1 MRLRKPFRVAL
12 LVGLAAAVA
21 TIAFG
26 QTLRNPATMDDLLAE
41 LRGLRADL
49 SHAAAANMRM
59 QSLVAR
65 LSLQEQRIN
74 TLGRQLTDVNAHLEA
89 VTRERIAQEDQLKQF
104 ESAIAGGS
112 LPPEMPREDAE
123 RELGNQKRQ
132 ASRTRA
138 REQTVAG
145 LGCRGHCFSRR
156 GAGPVDRL
164 QCPSGRLGACAAIA
178 HVWPRVRPRVSARG
192 GGCPGRSS
200 AARLP
205 RARAADRRS

>member
-1 MRLRKPFRVAL
+1 VVRLRKPFRVTL

-26 QTLRNPATMDDLLAE
+26 QTPRNPATMDDLLAE

-49 SHAAAANMRM
+49 SHVAAANMRM

-74 TLGRQLTDVNAHLEA
+74 TLGRQLTDVNAQLEA

-104 ESAIAGGS
+104 ESAVAGGS

-138 REQTVAG
+138 REQQLRTQAAEVTAS
-145 LGCRGHCFSRR
+145 L
-156 GAGPVDRL
+156 AAEQDR
-164 QCPSGRLGACAAIA
+164 
-178 HVWPRVRPRVSARG
+178 WTDFN
-192 GGCPGRSS
+192 
-200 AARLP
+200 ARLDDLE
-205 RARAADRRS
+205 RALQSPMSGPQ